1 MPYFRSSKSD
11 IQSFFYESISVLQS
25 QVAEGKKSI
34 FATFLSCI
42 DNSIPTG
49 TERQTSTEAT
59 LLFTKDLLLA
69 DNVTYYSFLAL
80 LEGGKETSKDD
91 LLGIRYQKLVHFS
104 LLS

>member
-1 MPYFRSSKSD
+1 MSPF
-11 IQSFFYESISVLQS
+11 QFFSRT
-25 QVAEGKKSI
+25 KKSI

-49 TERQTSTEAT
+49 TERQTSTEVAT

-91 LLGIRYQKLVHFS
+91 LLGIR
-104 LLS
+104 